1 MIRGSYKNSY
11 FPLVFQIQKFL
22 YKIISNLKQ
31 IIIQWIPSHNIHQN
45 DLVDQIVKN
54 ACFYLTSTSLSLEFE
69 E

>member
-54 ACFYLTSTSLSLEFE
+54 A
-69 E
+69 